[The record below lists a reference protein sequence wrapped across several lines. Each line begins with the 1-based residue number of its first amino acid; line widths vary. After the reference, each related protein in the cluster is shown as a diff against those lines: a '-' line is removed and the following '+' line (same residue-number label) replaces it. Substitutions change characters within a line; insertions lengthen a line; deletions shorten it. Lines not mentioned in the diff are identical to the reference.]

1 MVLTRENLDVWHPDF
16 PLALVVTVA
25 TLGDHAAAA
34 AVGGS
39 VDHLVEGDDCPRRIN
54 VCCSR
59 PEDVDFLTVSE
70 ERMAE
75 GERDRTRR
83 GSVQA
88 RMVDRRGQEGGQA
101 PPPPPLPAPP
111 RM

>member
-1 MVLTRENLDVWHPDF
+1 MIRFLTRENLDVWHPDF

-25 TLGDHAAAA
+25 SLGDHAAAAA

-59 PEDVDFLTVSE
+59 PEDVDFLTASE

-75 GERDRTRR
+75 RERETGHGGGERTGAD
-83 GSVQA
+83 G
-88 RMVDRRGQEGGQA
+88 
-101 PPPPPLPAPP
+101 
-111 RM
+111 